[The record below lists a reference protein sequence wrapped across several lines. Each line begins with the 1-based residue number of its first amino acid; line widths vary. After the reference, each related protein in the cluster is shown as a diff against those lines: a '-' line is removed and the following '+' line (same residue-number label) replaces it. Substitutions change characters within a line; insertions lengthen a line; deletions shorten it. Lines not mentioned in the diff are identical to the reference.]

1 MATGGATL
9 KRSEQRGPAPAGREA
24 RPPRQPTERDLQRAE
39 RRAAKQEAKQKA
51 KAEKAGKPRPL
62 LLRWLPR
69 RSLAVVHD
77 VAGPK
82 VRLGVLWFL
91 ANVAGLAV
99 GLEVMAPLWAI
110 TAGVAGLQA
119 SRAWRKAGVRAH
131 RAVGGGGAALI
142 AVAAAVSVGFLGI
155 AILVVTAAS
164 YYMALIDLKG
174 GKPILQ
180 SSYTLQCALFPGLA
194 AAGVLITLRFDL
206 IAAAGLVLLVSA
218 YESGDFLIG
227 SGARW
232 KWEGP
237 LVGMV
242 ATMVMV
248 FAISTLR
255 LPPFVLPDSLWLG
268 GLVAV
273 LAPIGQLAGSALLPS
288 AAARAPAVRRLD
300 SMLVLAPVWAVV
312 SGIMTGGS

>member
-9 KRSEQRGPAPAGREA
+9 KQSEKRPPPARRAA
-24 RPPRQPTERDLQRAE
+24 RPPRQPTERDLQRQE
-39 RRAAKQEAKQKA
+39 RRAAKQQA
-51 KAEKAGKPRPL
+51 KADQARGPRPL

-69 RSLAVVHD
+69 RRLAVVYD
-77 VAGPK
+77 VSGPK

-99 GLEVMAPLWAI
+99 GLELMTPLWAV
-110 TAGVAGLQA
+110 TAGIAGLQA

-131 RAVGGGGAALI
+131 RAVGGAGAALI
-142 AVAAAVSVGFLGI
+142 AAAAAVSVGFLGI
-155 AILVVTAAS
+155 AILLVVAAS

-194 AAGVLITLRFDL
+194 AAGVLTTLRFDL
-206 IAAAGLVLLVSA
+206 IAAAGLILLVSA

-237 LVGMV
+237 VVGMV
-242 ATMVMV
+242 AAMVMV

-288 AAARAPAVRRLD
+288 ASARAPAVRRLD

-312 SGIMTGGS
+312 SGILTG

>member
-1 MATGGATL
+1 MATGGAAL
-9 KRSEQRGPAPAGREA
+9 KQSEQRRPGPAGRAA

-39 RRAAKQEAKQKA
+39 RRAAKQEARQQA
-51 KAEKAGKPRPL
+51 KAEKAQKPRPL

-69 RSLAVVHD
+69 RRLAVVYD
-77 VAGPK
+77 ISGPK

-91 ANVAGLAV
+91 ANLGGLAV
-99 GLEVMAPLWAI
+99 GLEAMTPLWAM

-131 RAVGGGGAALI
+131 RGVGGGGAALV
-142 AVAAAVSVGFLGI
+142 AVAAAVSVGMLGI
-155 AILVVTAAS
+155 AILVVVAAS

-174 GKPILQ
+174 GKPIIQ
-180 SSYTLQCALFPGLA
+180 ASYTLQCALFPGLA
-194 AAGVLITLRFDL
+194 AAGVLITLRFDI
-206 IAAAGLVLLVSA
+206 IAAAGLILLVSA

-237 LVGMV
+237 VVGML

-248 FAISTLR
+248 FALSTLR
-255 LPPFVLPDSLWLG
+255 LPPFVLPSSLWLG
-268 GLVAV
+268 GMVAV

-288 AAARAPAVRRLD
+288 AATRAPAVRRLD
-300 SMLVLAPVWAVV
+300 SMLVLAPAWAVV
-312 SGIMTGGS
+312 SGIVTG